1 MESAKSG
8 INHDRPDF
16 KPVVPL
22 SQEKKRLPASI
33 SPEAFSPRH
42 SPIAEP
48 SGNARPSP
56 SKSFSPS
63 PSTSPRHTPSYLPK
77 GTAPS
82 VIEDWDDTDVN
93 DRFVALHKYL
103 SPLSL
108 EFLRQGREEIPS
120 EADEQDQ
127 AFLEMA
133 LLRSMPQRNPSKT
146 MILKRAMD
154 YILKL
159 ELRNERLFQQNIEL
173 QNRLAH
179 SVSASTSA
187 ARPVGKE

>member
-1 MESAKSG
+1 MEPKWLPLTPLPQPHISPTAQAACLMESAKSG

-63 PSTSPRHTPSYLPK
+63 PSTSRRHTPSYLPK

-82 VIEDWDDTDVN
+82 VIEEWYDTDVN
-93 DRFVALHKYL
+93 DRFVALHKCL

-108 EFLRQGREEIPS
+108 ESLRQGREEMPS

-133 LLRSMPQRNPSKT
+133 
-146 MILKRAMD
+146 
-154 YILKL
+154 
-159 ELRNERLFQQNIEL
+159 
-173 QNRLAH
+173 
-179 SVSASTSA
+179 
-187 ARPVGKE
+187 